1 MTKEQTQLDQ
11 DIKLPLDVPT
21 SHSFSMEKIYHFV
34 CGECKNWWSHATDM
48 VYRRG
53 QNMSC
58 PHCGEMRG
66 IVKNDMD
73 ENPRWERDVT

>member
-1 MTKEQTQLDQ
+1 
-11 DIKLPLDVPT
+11 
-21 SHSFSMEKIYHFV
+21 
-34 CGECKNWWSHATDM
+34 M

-58 PHCGEMRG
+58 PHCGEKKG
-66 IVKNDMD
+66 IVKKYGKD

>member
-1 MTKEQTQLDQ
+1 
-11 DIKLPLDVPT
+11 
-21 SHSFSMEKIYHFV
+21 MEKIYHFV

-58 PHCGEMRG
+58 PHCGEKRG
-66 IVKNDMD
+66 IVKKDGD

>member
-1 MTKEQTQLDQ
+1 METQSDQ
-11 DIKLPLDVPT
+11 DITILDVPT
-21 SHSFSMEKIYHFV
+21 FHTFSSEKIYHFV

-58 PHCGEMRG
+58 PHCGEKRG
-66 IVKNDMD
+66 IVKKDGD
-73 ENPRWERDVT
+73 VNPRWERDVT

>member
-1 MTKEQTQLDQ
+1 MEKY
-11 DIKLPLDVPT
+11 
-21 SHSFSMEKIYHFV
+21 HSFTMEKIYHFV

-58 PHCGEMRG
+58 PHCGEKRG
-66 IVKNDMD
+66 IVKNDED
-73 ENPRWERDVT
+73 KNPRWERDVT

>member
-1 MTKEQTQLDQ
+1 MKYHEFTT
-11 DIKLPLDVPT
+11 
-21 SHSFSMEKIYHFV
+21 EKIYNFV
-34 CGECKNWWSHATDM
+34 CGECKNWWSHATDA

-58 PHCGEMRG
+58 PHCGDKRG
-66 IVKNDMD
+66 IVKKNVD